1 MTPLRQKLIDD
12 LDLRSRADTTI
23 LAYVSACARL
33 ARYHRRSPEHLDLD
47 HVRAFLLHL
56 QRDCMA
62 SPANVKLHGTTLERP
77 DLAAALPYPRV
88 PRTPQTRLSPH
99 EVSLLIHAARSPLH
113 RIVCQTLYATG
124 LRVGEVVALQPSD
137 VQSGRGLLLV
147 RRGKGARPRVVMLS
161 GRLLHHL
168 RDCSRTVSTCAPSRR
183 SLDTRS
189 STPPASGPC
198 GPRCSARPGAH
209 WTDWN
214 RGPSP
219 RRGSAAEPCGRRGFP
234 TSCQA
239 PGASTGRTFW
249 PGSLK
254 LTLSH
259 APSARPG

>member
-47 HVRAFLLHL
+47 HVRASLLHL

-137 VQSGRGLLLV
+137 VQSGPGLLLV
-147 RRGKGARPRVVMLS
+147 GRLHHRPRHTL
-161 GRLLHHL
+161 GHLLREHVADW
-168 RDCSRTVSTCAPSRR
+168 RSERTLAPRP
-183 SLDTRS
+183 D
-189 STPPASGPC
+189 
-198 GPRCSARPGAH
+198 PR
-209 WTDWN
+209 
-214 RGPSP
+214 
-219 RRGSAAEPCGRRGFP
+219 SAA
-234 TSCQA
+234 
-239 PGASTGRTFW
+239 
-249 PGSLK
+249 
-254 LTLSH
+254 
-259 APSARPG
+259 